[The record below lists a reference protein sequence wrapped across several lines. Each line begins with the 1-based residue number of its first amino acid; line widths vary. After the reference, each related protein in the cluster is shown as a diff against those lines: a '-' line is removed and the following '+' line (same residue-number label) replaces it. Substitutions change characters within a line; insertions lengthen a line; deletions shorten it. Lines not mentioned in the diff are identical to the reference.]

1 MARKPR
7 KYKAFSTINEV
18 VRKEVR
24 FLNLKRPK
32 WTRLRRSFPSIFL
45 KRAKYR
51 KIPLYKNQT
60 KLYTPVDWVKIKQT
74 YRSYITAKRKFY
86 NFYNIDL
93 NFKTLKSLSNKTTSI
108 YDFLAKFEHRVDVL
122 LWRLGLVKN
131 PSEAR
136 LLILHGKISVNG
148 FIVRTKSLIL
158 KKGDFLQIH
167 IPSKMLENQKQRRAS
182 LNFRLRRR
190 LYTVPFFVE
199 ANFNTNEFFILE
211 NPRKESLVYMSTL
224 YSTYLDLI
232 GLKNYFRLN

>member
-1 MARKPR
+1 MARKSR
-7 KYKAFSTINEV
+7 KYKSFSTINEV

-24 FLNLKRPK
+24 LLQLKRPK
-32 WTRLRRSFPSIFL
+32 WTRLKRSFPSIFL

-51 KIPLYKNQT
+51 KTPLYKNQT

-93 NFKTLKSLSNKTTSI
+93 NFKTLKSLSSKTSSI
-108 YDFLAKFEHRVDVL
+108 YDFLAKFEHRLDVL

-136 LLILHGKISVNG
+136 ILISHGKASVNG
-148 FIVRTKSLIL
+148 NIVKTKSLIL
-158 KKGDFLQIH
+158 KKGDFLQVQ
-167 IPSKMLENQKQRRAS
+167 IPSKMLQNQKQRRAS
-182 LNFRLRRR
+182 LSFRLRRR
-190 LYTVPFFVE
+190 LYVLPFFVE
-199 ANFNTNEFFILE
+199 GNFNTNEFFILE
-211 NPRKESLVYMSTL
+211 NPRKESLVYMSTM

-232 GLKNYFRLN
+232 SLKNYFRLT